1 MRVIIYSMK
10 QSEQK
15 FTQFLH
21 KNKKIRPILY
31 CAVLIILF
39 LILFGLSAIQSHAP
53 IAKPAPKQSQEASKA
68 PKSLK
73 NQHESDIAYRGN
85 KPNIYVFWGD
95 GCPHCHDLGAFLDQ
109 LESKTRSKFNLYT
122 FEVWGD
128 ETNSKLQDEFA
139 AALDDSESSGVPYI
153 LIGNKFINGYGDSK
167 ESELRAAIQ
176 HLIEHPDE
184 DAYQKVLQRR
194 AASK

>member
-1 MRVIIYSMK
+1 M
-10 QSEQK
+10 
-15 FTQFLH
+15 
-21 KNKKIRPILY
+21 
-31 CAVLIILF
+31 
-39 LILFGLSAIQSHAP
+39 QSHAP